1 MITTAATTT
10 RRMATPSARSAGNE
24 WTAVRRRAD
33 SAMARPGISA
43 TTPAFAPSRSDPI
56 ITSSVLAAN
65 GRQEVDVKRL
75 IVFGMLLLSMLAACS
90 APATD
95 AVRTIDVT
103 MTDDLRYD
111 PAAISV
117 TAGETVRF
125 VVHNEGAA
133 VHEFLIGTEEEQ
145 ASFEAEMSDGHGD
158 GHGDEDGVGVD
169 PCASG

>member
-1 MITTAATTT
+1 M
-10 RRMATPSARSAGNE
+10 
-24 WTAVRRRAD
+24 
-33 SAMARPGISA
+33 
-43 TTPAFAPSRSDPI
+43 
-56 ITSSVLAAN
+56 
-65 GRQEVDVKRL
+65 KRL
-75 IVFGMLLLSMLAACS
+75 IVLGMLLLSVLAACS

-95 AVRTIDVT
+95 PVRTIEVT

-145 ASFEAEMSDGHGD
+145 AAFEAEMSDGHGD
-158 GHGDEDGVGVD
+158 GHGDEAGVSVAPGAAGEFTYTFDEPGELLIGCHEPGHYDGGMVAVVTVAG
-169 PCASG
+169 